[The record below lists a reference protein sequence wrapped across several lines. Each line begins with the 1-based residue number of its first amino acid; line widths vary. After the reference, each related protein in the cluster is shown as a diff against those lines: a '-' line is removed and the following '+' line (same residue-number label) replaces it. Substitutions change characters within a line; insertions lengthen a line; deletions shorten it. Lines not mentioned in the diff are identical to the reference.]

1 MSEKINIVFLGTP
14 EFACPFLEKL
24 ATDSRFQVK
33 AVITQEDKP
42 VGRKKLLTPSPIK
55 ELSQKLNLP
64 LFQPI
69 KLNKD
74 LDLLSNLE
82 KIAPDFLVVVAY
94 GQILSNKVLQIP
106 RIKAINVHGSIL
118 PKYRG
123 ASPIEQAL
131 LNGDSIT
138 GLSIMEMVKAMDA
151 GPIHQILEL
160 PIADNDNNQ
169 SLRKKLSEFGAS
181 QLPDLLIQIKKGEL
195 SAIPQ
200 NETLTSYCK
209 KINKEDGNVN
219 PTQQTAQ
226 EIINH
231 WKAYS
236 TWPGIFLK
244 QKEKTLKLIQIEL
257 NNTISP
263 TPGNFEI
270 INNQLFL
277 GTKKGTLEIKTLQLE
292 GKTIQDTKSFLSGNK
307 QLFS

>member
-24 ATDSRFQVK
+24 ATDSRFEVK

-55 ELSQKLNLP
+55 ELSQKLYLS

-74 LDLLSNLE
+74 IDLLSNLE
-82 KIAPDFLVVVAY
+82 KIAPDFFVVVAY
-94 GQILSNKVLQIP
+94 GQILSSKVLQIP
-106 RIKAINVHGSIL
+106 KIKAINVHGSIL

-151 GPIHQILEL
+151 GPVYQKLEL
-160 PIADNDNNQ
+160 PITESDNNQ
-169 SLRKKLSEFGAS
+169 SLRKKLSELGAL
-181 QLPDLLIQIKKGEL
+181 QLPDLLIKIKSGQL
-195 SAIPQ
+195 SAQ
-200 NETLTSYCK
+200 AQEETKASYCQ
-209 KINKEDGNVN
+209 KINKEDGHIN

-226 EIINH
+226 EIINRGR
-231 WKAYS
+231 AYS
-236 TWPGIFLK
+236 IWPGIYLK

-257 NNTISP
+257 NNSASP
-263 TPGNFEI
+263 TPGHFEI

-292 GKTIQDTKSFLSGNK
+292 GKTIQDTKNFLSGNR

>member
-151 GPIHQILEL
+151 GPIYQILEL

-236 TWPGIFLK
+236 IWPGIFLK